1 MKESNSIQTL
11 IKQFDDLKLK
21 LALQGILVG
30 MFSGLVVVFYR
41 IVLEKAEKIRQIFIH
56 TEQPLWMI
64 LGWFLLLLLTAIFVG
79 RLMIK
84 DPMICG
90 SGIPQVEGVLTNK
103 LNMNPVSVLVRKFIG
118 GTLCIGAGLSVGRE
132 GPSIQLGAATAQS
145 LSKLF
150 KRSNVEEKYLITSGA
165 SAGLA
170 AAFNAPLAG
179 VMFSLEEVHKH
190 FSPLVLVSAM
200 SASLTADF
208 ISKHFFGLK
217 PVFHFGLVEA
227 IPLNSYGF
235 IVILGIITG
244 LCGVFY
250 NKVTEKTL
258 DTYES
263 MTWLKKQYRPIIPF
277 LMAGIL
283 LFVLPEILGGGHA
296 LVERLT
302 EGNFTITFI
311 LVLLI
316 SKFIFSM
323 ISFGSGVPG
332 GIFFP
337 LLVLGALTGSL
348 FGNVLSSYFGV
359 DEQFIQNFII
369 LAMAGYFTAIV
380 RAPITGSILITEM
393 TGSFSHLLSL
403 SLISLISYTVAEFFR
418 SEPVY
423 ETLLHR
429 IVKNSKAHSN
439 DVSSETK
446 TLIEVPI
453 FFDSF
458 IDGKCVK
465 DLTLPEACLLVSV
478 KRGNEEIIPRG
489 NTPLHSGD
497 TLIVL
502 VNESVAGRIRD
513 ELLSYCHSSSIKT
526 A

>member
-1 MKESNSIQTL
+1 MNDRISIRGL
-11 IKQFDDLKLK
+11 ITQFDHLKLK
-21 LALQGILVG
+21 LAMQGILVG
-30 MFSGLVVVFYR
+30 IASGFMVVFYR
-41 IVLEKAEKIRQIFIH
+41 MILEKAEHIRQLI
-56 TEQPLWMI
+56 TLNQPLWMI
-64 LGWFLLLLLTAIFVG
+64 GGWFILLVLAALFVG

-90 SGIPQVEGVLTNK
+90 SGIPQVEGVLANK
-103 LNMNPVSVLVRKFIG
+103 LNMNPVSVLIRKFIG

-132 GPSIQLGAATAQS
+132 GPSIQLGAATAQWMS
-145 LSKLF
+145 RLF
-150 KRSNVEEKYLITSGA
+150 KRPNIEEKYLITSGA

-190 FSPLVLVSAM
+190 FSPLILVSAM

-217 PVFHFGLVEA
+217 PVFQFNRLEA
-227 IPLNSYGF
+227 IPLTSYGL

-250 NKVTEKTL
+250 NKITEKTL
-258 DTYES
+258 DTYDS

-277 LMAGIL
+277 LMAGVL
-283 LFVLPEILGGGHA
+283 LFVLPEVLGGGHS
-296 LVERLT
+296 LVESLT
-302 EGNFTITFI
+302 EGNFTIAFI
-311 LVLLI
+311 LILLM

-323 ISFGSGVPG
+323 ISFGSSVPG

-337 LLVLGALTGSL
+337 LLVLGALTGAL
-348 FGNVLSSYFGV
+348 FGNVLSFYFGI

-380 RAPITGSILITEM
+380 RAPMTGIILITEM

-403 SLISLISYTVAEFFR
+403 SLISLISYTVAELFR
-418 SEPVY
+418 SEPIY
-423 ETLLHR
+423 ETLLHH
-429 IVKNSKAHSN
+429 ILKSSQTDSN
-439 DVSSETK
+439 DDLCETK
-446 TLIEVPI
+446 TLLEVPI

-465 DLTLPEACLLVSV
+465 DLALPENCLLVSV

-489 NTPLHSGD
+489 NTLLHSGD
-497 TLIVL
+497 ILIVL
-502 VNESVAGRIRD
+502 VSESVAGTIRD
-513 ELLSYCHSSSIKT
+513 DLLTYCDSTHIKT

>member
-1 MKESNSIQTL
+1 MNDRISIRGL
-11 IKQFDDLKLK
+11 ITQFDHLKLK
-21 LALQGILVG
+21 LAMQGILVG
-30 MFSGLVVVFYR
+30 IASGFMVVFYR
-41 IVLEKAEKIRQIFIH
+41 MILEKAEHIRQLI
-56 TEQPLWMI
+56 TLNQPLWMI
-64 LGWFLLLLLTAIFVG
+64 GGWFILLVLAALFVG

-90 SGIPQVEGVLTNK
+90 SGIPQVEGVLANK
-103 LNMNPVSVLVRKFIG
+103 LNMNPVSVLIRKFIG

-132 GPSIQLGAATAQS
+132 GPSIQLGAATAQWMS
-145 LSKLF
+145 RLF
-150 KRSNVEEKYLITSGA
+150 KRPNIEEKYLITSGA

-190 FSPLVLVSAM
+190 FSPLILVSAM

-217 PVFHFGLVEA
+217 PVFQFNRLEA
-227 IPLNSYGF
+227 IPLTSYGL

-250 NKVTEKTL
+250 NKITEKTL
-258 DTYES
+258 DTYDS

-277 LMAGIL
+277 LMAGVL
-283 LFVLPEILGGGHA
+283 LFVLPEVLGGGHS
-296 LVERLT
+296 LVESLT
-302 EGNFTITFI
+302 EGNFTIAFI
-311 LVLLI
+311 LILLM

-323 ISFGSGVPG
+323 ISFGSSVPG

-337 LLVLGALTGSL
+337 LLVLGALTGAL
-348 FGNVLSSYFGV
+348 FGNVLSFYFGI

-380 RAPITGSILITEM
+380 RAPMTGIILITEM

-403 SLISLISYTVAEFFR
+403 SLISLISYTVAELFR
-418 SEPVY
+418 SEPIY

-429 IVKNSKAHSN
+429 ILKSSQTDSN
-439 DVSSETK
+439 DALCETK
-446 TLIEVPI
+446 TLLEVPI

-465 DLTLPEACLLVSV
+465 DLALPENCLLVSV

-489 NTPLHSGD
+489 NTLLHSGD
-497 TLIVL
+497 ILIVL
-502 VNESVAGRIRD
+502 VNEAVAGTIRD
-513 ELLSYCHSSSIKT
+513 DLLTYCDSTHIKT